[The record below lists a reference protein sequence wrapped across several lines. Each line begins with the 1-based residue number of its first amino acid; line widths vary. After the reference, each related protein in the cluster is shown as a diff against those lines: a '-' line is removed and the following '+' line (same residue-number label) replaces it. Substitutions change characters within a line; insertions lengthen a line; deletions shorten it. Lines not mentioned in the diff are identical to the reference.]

1 MAEKSPI
8 LKALEENTK
17 SIKNLHKGLKDNT
30 SSVEKSTATGG
41 DGDDATGADKI
52 KTPLTMGGAAKDVIG
67 GRVKSIK
74 QTIGGKVSAASD
86 FMRGGFMRK
95 IPSFGMGGMAA
106 DILQTRRESIK
117 KNKEQLKDKQT
128 EEANA
133 EEKKKNKA
141 RMISDMKKEDPS
153 LTTADAL
160 KKLNEGEAGGEVEPQ
175 SLLLEEIKDILI
187 EGFGLKSPGY
197 LELLWN
203 DRTKEDKLAKREET
217 LEGDEY
223 TPKEVLKQRAEDAK
237 MKEGGAG
244 GGIGTELLGNLG
256 AIGVSS
262 MAGFLAR
269 TMLPAISGI
278 ASLLGPVL
286 LPIIGIIAAAAGG
299 YMVGKMIFDNW
310 VSPWMDEQQKKY
322 DDARNEEWEQETKAT
337 LIKGTGEEAFD
348 IETAEGGRKTVG
360 RAEAV
365 EHAGGTEEA
374 FEAAIESGAITA
386 RTHKVQ
392 ASTGDVTFGVA
403 EIDLKLEERRKE
415 ALKKSESIRSGKVE
429 SDPETKATHEEKF
442 AVIVALNDLYKEQIN
457 MLKSI
462 KNYDP
467 DGDEI
472 QQNANYW
479 AAATNYKARIARI
492 WKDKRISEDS
502 KSIIEGMVDT
512 SIFATDDWQ
521 SMIHLYELDSL
532 KADPE
537 YVKQYGT
544 SNYDTNLF
552 PWWNKVDTGQVETFR
567 TPLSFRRGGG
577 LGKFGGGTHAML
589 HGNEVIF
596 NLSDL
601 AAGKGMNFLHP
612 VNRALM
618 TTLASNASGKMA
630 GDVGAG
636 AGASQQPITVVNN
649 STSMNQGGN
658 TTVSA
663 GMAQNNPEPT
673 AQNAE
678 LGLLRT

>member
-8 LKALEENTK
+8 IKALEENTK

-41 DGDDATGADKI
+41 GGDATGADKI
-52 KTPLTMGGAAKDVIG
+52 KDPLTMGGAAKDVIG
-67 GRVKSIK
+67 GRVKSVK

-203 DRTKEDKLAKREET
+203 DRTKEDKLAKRE
-217 LEGDEY
+217 D
-223 TPKEVLKQRAEDAK
+223 VLSKKIRGTGKWASTEERA

-322 DDARNEEWEQETKAT
+322 DDARNEEWAQETKAT

-392 ASTGDVTFGVA
+392 ASTGDVVQGVA
-403 EIDLKLEERRKE
+403 EIDLKSEERRKE

-472 QQNANYW
+472 QQKDNYW

-492 WKDKRISEDS
+492 WGDKRISEDS

-521 SMIHLYELDSL
+521 SMIHLYDLDSL

-577 LGKFGGGTHAML
+577 IGKFGGGTEAML

-636 AGASQQPITVVNN
+636 ASQQPITVVNN
-649 STSMNQGGN
+649 NTSMNQGGN
-658 TTVSA
+658 TTISA

-678 LGLLRT
+678 LGLLR